1 MLDTDMK
8 FVLNEN
14 IVLRG
19 IRGKFWALDV
29 TSGSQYKLNES
40 AYFLLKRFEQPES
53 VESVLDY
60 LMKEYAV
67 DYEQLKNDCEAVI
80 DFAVSKNIL
89 RKVES

>member
-1 MLDTDMK
+1 MK

-29 TSGSQYKLNES
+29 ASGSQYRLSES

-53 VESVLDY
+53 LESALEG

-67 DYEQLKNDCEAVI
+67 DYETLKSDCEAVI
-80 DFAVSKNIL
+80 DFAANKNIL
-89 RKVES
+89 MKVES